1 MKLNLKYNNLLD
13 IINLRYK
20 VYYPLH
26 EFVSKSDFLS
36 IVNNCRLEN
45 RKFFPFPI
53 FINISTAQYNKFKK
67 IKIIKAYYKSK
78 RVCNLKLKSFYT
90 LNKRRMGQIM
100 FSTRDTKHPG
110 FNDFLSSGNYFIHCK
125 IKNFKNKIIKNLN
138 FNSPYELKSKFIK
151 HKLKTIAGFHTRN
164 APHRAHEWIHNLG
177 LKKCDGLLIQPFVGQ
192 FKKNEY
198 KEKILIKS
206 NLKLVKEIYRRKN
219 IFLGIVN
226 AYPRYAGPREALL
239 HAIIRRN
246 FGCTHFLVGRDHAG
260 IGKYYSKY
268 QSQRLCKKYARLL
281 KIKIISFKEPYL
293 CASCKKIVNRKCF
306 NCHKNAKQLING
318 TSIRK
323 LLIRNLKI
331 PDIYMRK
338 EISNLLGSN
347 SIIQK

>member
-1 MKLNLKYNNLLD
+1 MNL
-13 IINLRYK
+13 
-20 VYYPLH
+20 
-26 EFVSKSDFLS
+26 FQKSDFLS

-125 IKNFKNKIIKNLN
+125 IKNFNSKIMKNLN
-138 FNSPYELKSKFIK
+138 FNYPYELKSKFIK

-198 KEKILIKS
+198 KEKIIIKS
-206 NLKLVKEIYRRKN
+206 NLKLVKEIYRRKKYFFWN
-219 IFLGIVN
+219 SKCISKICRSSRGSPSCNYKKKFWL
-226 AYPRYAGPREALL
+226 YTF
-239 HAIIRRN
+239 
-246 FGCTHFLVGRDHAG
+246 FGWKRSCW
-260 IGKYYSKY
+260 YW
-268 QSQRLCKKYARLL
+268 
-281 KIKIISFKEPYL
+281 KILFQISVTKI
-293 CASCKKIVNRKCF
+293 
-306 NCHKNAKQLING
+306 
-318 TSIRK
+318 
-323 LLIRNLKI
+323 
-331 PDIYMRK
+331 M
-338 EISNLLGSN
+338 
-347 SIIQK
+347 